1 MIVIPPRRSAVSS
14 DPTDGPRTKREAAL
28 ERIRTLGRREWQKE
42 SGYHR
47 QARVENGCF
56 RYKSVLGGQLKA
68 RNSKAQGRE
77 AAIGCQILNRMAA
90 LGKLNSDA
98 VMS

>member
-1 MIVIPPRRSAVSS
+1 M
-14 DPTDGPRTKREAAL
+14 
-28 ERIRTLGRREWQKE
+28 
-42 SGYHR
+42 
-47 QARVENGCF
+47 ENGFF

-77 AAIGCQILNRMAA
+77 AAIGCHMLNRMAA
-90 LGKLNSDA
+90 LGKPNSDA